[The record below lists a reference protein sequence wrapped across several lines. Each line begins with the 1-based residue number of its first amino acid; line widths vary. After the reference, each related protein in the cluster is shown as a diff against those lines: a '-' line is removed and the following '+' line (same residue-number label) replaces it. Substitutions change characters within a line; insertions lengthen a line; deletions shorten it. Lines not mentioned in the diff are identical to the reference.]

1 MQRAIC
7 WLIKNSS
14 QNVALGK
21 SASVDKIID
30 GIASNTWMRH
40 FINGTAIDNAI
51 QDGYK
56 SDKNCSNTYSCQ
68 LNQLS
73 LEKIMKKITKNVN
86 RL

>member
-1 MQRAIC
+1 MFFFDDRALYRTL
-7 WLIKNSS
+7 LIKHS
-14 QNVALGK
+14 QNFICIKLYFFF
-21 SASVDKIID
+21 
-30 GIASNTWMRH
+30 SNTWMRH
-40 FINGTAIDNAI
+40 FINGTAIDTAI

-56 SDKNCSNTYSCQ
+56 GDKNCSNTYSCQ

>member
-1 MQRAIC
+1 
-7 WLIKNSS
+7 
-14 QNVALGK
+14 
-21 SASVDKIID
+21 
-30 GIASNTWMRH
+30 MRH
-40 FINGTAIDNAI
+40 FINGTAIDTAI

-56 SDKNCSNTYSCQ
+56 GDKNCSNTYSCQ